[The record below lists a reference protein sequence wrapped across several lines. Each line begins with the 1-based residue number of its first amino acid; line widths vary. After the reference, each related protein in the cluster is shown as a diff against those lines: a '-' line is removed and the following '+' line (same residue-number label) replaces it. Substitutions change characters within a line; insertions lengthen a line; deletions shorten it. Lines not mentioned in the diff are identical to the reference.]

1 MAREQRNL
9 RTEPNSN
16 ITQGAKDPLQTVLN
30 AMSAVVSDLPS
41 IFSVHLGLVMD
52 ASRMRDH
59 GCCVLSLQMWV
70 LSPREET
77 SVGEA
82 TMKKAS
88 ERKPSLSC
96 IMTPSVWM
104 AC

>member
-16 ITQGAKDPLQTVLN
+16 ITQGAKDSLQTALN
-30 AMSAVVSDLPS
+30 AMSAVSDLPS
-41 IFSVHLGLVMD
+41 SFSVGLVTD

-59 GCCVLSLQMWV
+59 GCCVLGLQMWV

-77 SVGEA
+77 SVGES

-88 ERKPSLSC
+88 ERKPSQSC